1 MSTEPSD
8 GSEGEGAGAPA
19 DLSHAGA
26 IVDKAI
32 EYMTGQ
38 NIGSLAIA
46 SALLGGALGM
56 LARSLADDAIIQVL
70 NNAIASV
77 KVVDVRESM
86 RNGGGPACLRLRV
99 AVSEEAHAAIDPR
112 FLLTPANVVH
122 WHRVR

>member
-1 MSTEPSD
+1 MEADSNDDRGDP
-8 GSEGEGAGAPA
+8 PA

-56 LARSLADDAIIQVL
+56 LGRSLSDDAIVQVL

-77 KVVDVRESM
+77 RTGE
-86 RNGGGPACLRLRV
+86 LRQ
-99 AVSEEAHAAIDPR
+99 SEH
-112 FLLTPANVVH
+112 
-122 WHRVR
+122 